1 MTRLSTLTL
10 ALTVLATAACGTKTS
25 PSNGPTPSNTQFTFT
40 AAISA
45 ANETTAVV
53 GETGAAGSATITMTV
68 TRDANSTITAGQAN
82 FVVNLSGFPQ
92 TTVFTMAHIHEGAA
106 NVAGPVKVNTALASS
121 DITLVNGAGTFTK
134 LTVAVPADV
143 ATNMI
148 NNPAGYY
155 FNIHTAVNGGGVAR
169 GQLIKQ

>member
-10 ALTVLATAACGTKTS
+10 ALIAVTTIACGTKTT
-25 PSNGPTPSNTQFTFT
+25 PSNGTTSNTQFTFT
-40 AAISA
+40 AAIA
-45 ANETTAVV
+45 AGNETTAVV
-53 GETGAAGSATITMTV
+53 GETGAAGNATITLTV
-68 TRDANSTITAGQAN
+68 VRDGNGNITSGTSN
-82 FVVNLSGFPQ
+82 FVVNLTGFPQ

-106 NVAGPVKVNTALASS
+106 NVAGPVKVNTALSSS

-134 LTVAVPADV
+134 LTVAVPADI

-148 NNPAGYY
+148 NNPANYY

-169 GQLIKQ
+169 GQLVKQ